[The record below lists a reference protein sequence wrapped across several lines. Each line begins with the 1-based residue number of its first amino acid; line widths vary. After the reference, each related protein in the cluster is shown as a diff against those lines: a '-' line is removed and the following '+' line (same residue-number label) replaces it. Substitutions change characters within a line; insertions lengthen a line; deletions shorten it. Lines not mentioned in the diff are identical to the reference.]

1 MHEIVIVVFILMPQ
15 VSPKSEEYRN
25 LFRLPQDE
33 VSELKILFFFFFP
46 SFPMV
51 VFLAVMSFLC
61 TSCLNYSNSVVA
73 AAFSISLEYEVDCYL
88 MYY

>member
-33 VSELKILFFFFFP
+33 VSELKILFPPPFFP
-46 SFPMV
+46 NGSF
-51 VFLAVMSFLC
+51 FGSYEL
-61 TSCLNYSNSVVA
+61 
-73 AAFSISLEYEVDCYL
+73 SLYIL
-88 MYY
+88 LKLF

>member
-33 VSELKILFFFFFP
+33 VSELKILFFFFSFFP
-46 SFPMV
+46 NGSF
-51 VFLAVMSFLC
+51 FGSYEL
-61 TSCLNYSNSVVA
+61 
-73 AAFSISLEYEVDCYL
+73 SLYIL
-88 MYY
+88 LKLF